1 MNTQADK
8 YVALYSRL
16 SKDDELSGP
25 SGSIT
30 NQMDMLEKY
39 AKANGHSNIK
49 HFSDDGFSGTRFDR
63 PGFSEMLSEIEAG
76 NISIIL
82 CKDITRIGRDYL
94 RVGLYMESFRQKGV
108 RLIGISDG
116 TDTSNSE
123 DDLTPFRNIVAEMY
137 ARDTS
142 RKIKSVLHAKGRD
155 GKHLTNSA
163 LYGYRKS
170 ADNKHQWIIDDEAA
184 NVVRRIFNMT
194 IGGKGPYQIARALT
208 DEKVI
213 RPSAYIALR
222 DGYEMPNPDDKYN
235 WNGATVRKI
244 LDKPEYMGSTVNF
257 RTYKDLYKDRNNKRR
272 PREEWLVF
280 ENTQEPIVEPE
291 TWETAQRCRIV
302 RRRENSVGETNPLTG
317 LVYCADCGSRMY
329 NHRSAKVVQYD

>member
-1 MNTQADK
+1 
-8 YVALYSRL
+8 
-16 SKDDELSGP
+16 
-25 SGSIT
+25 
-30 NQMDMLEKY
+30 
-39 AKANGHSNIK
+39 
-49 HFSDDGFSGTRFDR
+49 
-63 PGFSEMLSEIEAG
+63 
-76 NISIIL
+76 
-82 CKDITRIGRDYL
+82 
-94 RVGLYMESFRQKGV
+94 
-108 RLIGISDG
+108 
-116 TDTSNSE
+116 
-123 DDLTPFRNIVAEMY
+123 
-137 ARDTS
+137 
-142 RKIKSVLHAKGRD
+142 
-155 GKHLTNSA
+155 
-163 LYGYRKS
+163 
-170 ADNKHQWIIDDEAA
+170 
-184 NVVRRIFNMT
+184 VRRIFNMT

-257 RTYKDLYKDRNNKRR
+257 RPYKDLYKDRNNKRR